1 MVISS
6 NINCIKYMC
15 LSLYMYACHPFK
27 DCRQWRHYSD
37 IWYFCIEMYFA
48 YASCNNKYTVKLVLN
63 MFFIGWETKQHLR
76 AFECQTENQENMS
89 LHIPFIYGNL
99 TLIRESWK
107 KSKTRDRHRARFF
120 GEKSR
125 AQHWTNLH
133 MFPCLGFFRK
143 VRSMTVP
150 KWHIFLFRIAYLLS
164 YWHMPF

>member
-1 MVISS
+1 MHNDEMVISS

-107 KSKTRDRHRARFF
+107 KSKTRDRHRARFSGKLCHF
-120 GEKSR
+120 IS
-125 AQHWTNLH
+125 L
-133 MFPCLGFFRK
+133 
-143 VRSMTVP
+143 VP
-150 KWHIFLFRIAYLLS
+150 NKLCFRIFSRKCARLRSKKIPVKGSS
-164 YWHMPF
+164 YQK